1 MMYAARLMVAVAA
14 IGVMVSAQA
23 QAGAAGT
30 KGKKNVS
37 VLIKNIG
44 AETVQVNAA
53 SGPSVSL
60 TGGATLA
67 VSNQKQFTVKSGQF
81 SAIVQG
87 VIGGRVKSNLFNASS
102 APVYLYAEADAT
114 AATITVGP
122 PF

>member
-14 IGVMVSAQA
+14 IGVMVCAQA

>member
-1 MMYAARLMVAVAA
+1 MYASRLVVAVAA
-14 IGVMVSAQA
+14 IGLICSAQA
-23 QAGAAGT
+23 HAGGTAGT

-60 TGGATLA
+60 TGGTTLA

-81 SAIVQG
+81 SAIVRG
-87 VIGGRVKSNLFNASS
+87 VVGGRVKSNLFNASS

-114 AATITVGP
+114 AATLTVAP

>member
-14 IGVMVSAQA
+14 IGLMVTSQA
-23 QAGAAGT
+23 QAGGT